1 MLKMRENVNIAD
13 LDAIFADKKEAL
25 RWIRMLRWH
34 NTKEKEQR
42 EAAKQNAL
50 ELLQRYNYSDEEIA
64 EMMIA
69 AGFEKAKV
77 VKLPTDTSKKKQ
89 KEVKEH
95 VDFLHNHE
103 HKRGWVC
110 LAHIDG
116 SIREDGWVQYH
127 YWNDKVATEANK
139 LLNKQTSTYISI
151 NEFHS
156 PMRNTMNVR
165 YMTAFYVDIDAHGEE
180 EVDLKAIKRYLNK
193 KYKAGILPKHSR
205 LTATGRGV
213 QVYWKVELI
222 PGVLYWMWRNIEGY
236 IVEVLEDIKDH
247 IKGHEVD
254 KSCVDVTRVFRL
266 EGTYNPKAGV
276 DAYCIESNDNVYR
289 MSDILETYF
298 SHKIK
303 VTKTKAT
310 EGDITSSKGY
320 KIELSDKA
328 EQNFKIT
335 RQRRINDLR
344 MLLELRK
351 NQIMQGHRE
360 WFLWVYVWQWVE
372 NITSEYMIYKELASV
387 NEMFKDP
394 LPEREVRALSRKV
407 FKKWSSRSLKET
419 ALEGSW
425 SAKTGRYC
433 LRNKTIIDRLD
444 ISEYERS
451 HFETIFLTEEE
462 AEKVWN
468 ERRNTKKKA
477 SRRTGKKQQTNKKKA
492 ADVNRRKVQRWK
504 AKGFTQ
510 EEVKNKTGLSLRTV
524 KSYWN

>member
-1 MLKMRENVNIAD
+1 MLEMRDSINKVNFD
-13 LDAIFADKKEAL
+13 VVMLDKKEAL
-25 RWIRMLRWH
+25 RWLKVLRWH
-34 NTKEKEQR
+34 NTNTKAKR
-42 EAAKQNAL
+42 EAAKQEAL
-50 ELLQRYNYSDEEIA
+50 ELLQKYNYSEEEIA
-64 EMMIA
+64 ELMIA

-77 VKLPTDTSKKKQ
+77 VKLPVDNNKKKQ
-89 KEVKEH
+89 KEAKNH
-95 VDFLHNHE
+95 IDFLHNHD

-193 KYKAGILPKHSR
+193 KYKAGMLPKHSR

-213 QVYWKVELI
+213 QVYWKLELV
-222 PGVLYWMWRNIEGY
+222 PGVLYWMWKSIEEY
-236 IVEVLEDIKDH
+236 FVEALEDVKDH

-254 KSCVDVTRVFRL
+254 KSCTDVARVFRL
-266 EGTYNPKAGV
+266 EGTYNPKAKA
-276 DAYCIESNDNVYR
+276 DAYCVEKNDNVYR
-289 MSDILETYF
+289 MSDVLETYF
-298 SHKIK
+298 SHKVK

-328 EQNFKIT
+328 EQNFKLT

-372 NITSEYMIYKELASV
+372 NITSERMIYKELASV

-394 LPEREVRALSRKV
+394 LPEREVRALAKKT

-433 LRNKTIIDRLD
+433 LKNKTIIERLD

-451 HFETIFLTEEE
+451 HFETIFLTQEE

-468 ERRNTKKKA
+468 ERRNAKKKDA
-477 SRRTGKKQQTNKKKA
+477 RRTGKKQQTKREKG
-492 ADVNRRKVQRWK
+492 ADNVRRMIQRHK
-504 AKGFTQ
+504 AKGLSQ
-510 EEVKNKTGLSLRTV
+510 KEVAEKMGLSLRTV
-524 KSYWN
+524 KTYWN